1 MVAVIPDKLFFK
13 IGEVAEIVSL
23 RPSVL
28 RYWETEFRVLKPG
41 KSRTG
46 QRLYTKKD
54 LELIF
59 EIKKLLYSEKHTIE
73 GANKKINRKMKRS
86 EVSLADDE
94 PTPDSLYKVINEVR
108 DELIE
113 IRNSLAQSPNCA

>member
-1 MVAVIPDKLFFK
+1 MEALVPDKFYFK
-13 IGEVAEIVSL
+13 IGEVAQFTSL

-28 RYWETEFRVLKPG
+28 RYWETEFELLNPH

-59 EIKKLLYSEKHTIE
+59 EIKKLLYIEKLTIA
-73 GANKKINRKMKRS
+73 GAKNKLRKQGNSRLKELDCYPDKII
-86 EVSLADDE
+86 
-94 PTPDSLYKVINEVR
+94 TVINEVR
-108 DELIE
+108 EELVK
-113 IRNSLAQSPNCA
+113 IRNSL